1 MLLEHLVDSDLE
13 GLIVKSL
20 PDVVL
25 IDPEFSCSHRFPLRD
40 LGKIKSELPMVV
52 ARVEEFFVVFH
63 WRGRKHTSTK
73 TI

>member
-1 MLLEHLVDSDLE
+1 VLLEHLIDCDLE
-13 GLIVKSL
+13 GLVVKSL

-25 IDPEFSCSHRFPLRD
+25 IDPEFGCGHRFALGD
-40 LGKIKSELPMVV
+40 LGKIKPELPMVV
-52 ARVEEFFVVFH
+52 SRVEEFFVMFH